1 MTQKTGLFISL
12 EGIEGAGKTT
22 LIQKIIVH
30 FQSMGKDVLLTREP
44 GGSDLGKKLRSII
57 LNAEEKICPPAEL
70 FLFLADR
77 AEHVQTCI
85 KPALEQGK
93 IVLCDRFTDSTVAY
107 QGYGRGMDIAQ
118 LKMLNSLATQGLTPD
133 LTIVLDLAPEMGL
146 ARANARNKEQNLT
159 VKEGRFE
166 AEALEFHQKIRAGFL
181 AMSREEERFFVVNAE
196 QSAEQ
201 VFDIVSKKLQTV
213 FNNVSLK

>member
-1 MTQKTGLFISL
+1 MAGVFISL

-22 LIQKIIVH
+22 LIQKMIAH
-30 FQSMGKDVLLTREP
+30 FHNLGKDVLLTREP
-44 GGSDLGKKLRSII
+44 GGSELGKKLRSII
-57 LNAEEKICPPAEL
+57 LNAEEKICPSAEL

-107 QGYGRGMDIAQ
+107 QGYGRGMDIAE

-133 LTIVLDLAPEMGL
+133 LTVILDLDPEIGL

-166 AEALEFHQKIRAGFL
+166 SEALEFHQKIRAGFL
-181 AMSREEERFFVVNAE
+181 AMSREEERFFVVDAR

-201 VFDIVSKKLQTV
+201 VFETVHEKLQ
-213 FNNVSLK
+213 SIL

>member
-1 MTQKTGLFISL
+1 MAGVFISL

-22 LIQKIIVH
+22 LIQKMTAY
-30 FQSMGKDVLLTREP
+30 FKDMGREVLLTREP
-44 GGSDLGKKLRSII
+44 GGSDLGGKLRSII
-57 LNAEEKICPPAEL
+57 LNADEKICPASEL

-77 AEHVQTCI
+77 AEHVQSCI

-93 IVLCDRFTDSTVAY
+93 IVLCDRFADSTVAY
-107 QGYGRGMDIAQ
+107 QGYGRGMNIAQ
-118 LKMLNSLATQGLTPD
+118 LKMLNDIATQGLKPD
-133 LTIVLDLAPEMGL
+133 LTLILDLDPQIGL

-166 AEALEFHQKIRAGFL
+166 AEALDFHRKIRAGFL

-196 QSAEQ
+196 QSADE
-201 VFDIVSKKLQTV
+201 VFAAVREKLQTV
-213 FNNVSLK
+213 I

>member
-1 MTQKTGLFISL
+1 MKQERAGLFISL

-22 LIQKIIVH
+22 LIQKMIVY
-30 FQSMGKDVLLTREP
+30 FQNMGREVLLTREP

-85 KPALEQGK
+85 KPALAQGK
-93 IVLCDRFTDSTVAY
+93 IVLCDRFIDSTVAY
-107 QGYGRGMDIAQ
+107 QGYGRDMDVKE
-118 LKMLNSLATQGLTPD
+118 LKMLNDLAAQGLKPD
-133 LTIVLDLAPEMGL
+133 LTLLLDIDPQIGL

-166 AEALEFHQKIRAGFL
+166 AEALEFHRAHTD
-181 AMSREEERFFVVNAE
+181 SRGRPGGRR
-196 QSAEQ
+196 
-201 VFDIVSKKLQTV
+201 
-213 FNNVSLK
+213 